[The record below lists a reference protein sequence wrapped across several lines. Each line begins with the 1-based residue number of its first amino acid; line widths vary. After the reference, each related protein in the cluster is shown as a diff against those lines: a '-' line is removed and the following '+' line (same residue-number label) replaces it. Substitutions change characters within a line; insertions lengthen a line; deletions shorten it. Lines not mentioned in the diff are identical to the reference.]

1 VEAGESVKNAEVGR
15 WQVWDTCVQVARPG
29 SCARKGAREPNPRLL
44 MRCRGGKPRRVQAG
58 GDAGVALRCA
68 LKGRARLRE
77 EWLPATVGSPRLG
90 REYRVAAETAC
101 RDCAEPV
108 PALLSQ
114 LEPLKARVTPR
125 GTVRRP

>member
-44 MRCRGGKPRRVQAG
+44 MRCRGGKPRRVQSG

-68 LKGRARLRE
+68 RRAVDRE
-77 EWLPATVGSPRLG
+77 ASASGGVTAYRKRRAPMQSRKAGSGDDRKRETIEISVG
-90 REYRVAAETAC
+90 C
-101 RDCAEPV
+101 RK
-108 PALLSQ
+108 STGQ
-114 LEPLKARVTPR
+114 
-125 GTVRRP
+125 